1 MSHFIFLIAK
11 NETQTYYS
19 GMLSFSYL
27 KRAKH
32 NACFKEFGKVDI
44 SEMTVNIN
52 NHDQTSR
59 MFSCLP

>member
-27 KRAKH
+27 KGAKH
-32 NACFKEFGKVDI
+32 NACFKKFSKVDI
-44 SEMTVNIN
+44 DGLWIF
-52 NHDQTSR
+52 
-59 MFSCLP
+59 FSGLFYLLLAA